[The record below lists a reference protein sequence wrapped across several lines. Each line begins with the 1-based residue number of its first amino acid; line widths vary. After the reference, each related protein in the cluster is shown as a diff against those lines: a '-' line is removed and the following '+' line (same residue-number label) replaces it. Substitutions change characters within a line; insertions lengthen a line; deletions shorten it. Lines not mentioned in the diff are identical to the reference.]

1 MINAIYE
8 TSRKKKNNISI
19 KSKTFKHRGFNIT
32 LSTYRVR
39 PRWGDTLPI
48 HKWRPINPLL
58 CKHWS
63 LEQCYGQ
70 HEHSW
75 CCTTDLLTSFPVNLT
90 HLSNKFEY
98 ETPHVEIPIFF
109 KFEFNPYETLLL
121 FLFYPSTKGF
131 CVPIANTEGNEPI

>member
-8 TSRKKKNNISI
+8 TFRKKKNNISI

-70 HEHSW
+70 HQNIADVVLQIYWQVFH
-75 CCTTDLLTSFPVNLT
+75 T

>member
-8 TSRKKKNNISI
+8 TFRKKKNNISI
-19 KSKTFKHRGFNIT
+19 KSKTFKHWGFNIT

-48 HKWRPINPLL
+48 HKWRPINPTL

-70 HEHSW
+70 HQNIADVVLQIYWQVFQS
-75 CCTTDLLTSFPVNLT
+75 TLLICQTR
-90 HLSNKFEY
+90 
-98 ETPHVEIPIFF
+98 PHVEIPIFF

>member
-1 MINAIYE
+1 MEFDKQDIWNLQE
-8 TSRKKKNNISI
+8 KKNNISI

-48 HKWRPINPLL
+48 HKWRPINPTL

-70 HEHSW
+70 HQNIADVVLQIYWQVSSQPY
-75 CCTTDLLTSFPVNLT
+75 SFVKQVWIWDTPCRDPDFFQVWIQPLRNLVAFFV
-90 HLSNKFEY
+90 LS
-98 ETPHVEIPIFF
+98 
-109 KFEFNPYETLLL
+109 FN
-121 FLFYPSTKGF
+121 
-131 CVPIANTEGNEPI
+131 